1 MPHRHTAISLIA
13 TLLLIFLAR
22 CASTPAPSPQ
32 NVVEQPAA
40 VQQQPALLADKQVL
54 RVPDPPPLDS
64 PQLDL
69 EIAELQALRSSL
81 TDEQKKAINAWDS
94 GAVLHWNKLARDL
107 VARYALDPLTASRVY
122 LLLSTAQ
129 YDALRIADEYQRHF
143 DRQMPQIEGVTP
155 LITSRA
161 SAAYPSEHAT
171 LAAASAAVLTEFF
184 PGELPALEA
193 QRAEEQESRLWAGV
207 NCRSDILAGDTLGR
221 EIAARLLEQSRA
233 DLGAVSWAGDIPTG
247 AGTWVI
253 DDKKPAPPLAPEWG
267 KLKPWLMEKPDQFRA
282 SPPPTFDSPEFKAAL
297 AEVRKISNTRTDEQL
312 RIAKFWADGKGTPT
326 PPGHWNRIAADL
338 IAERKLGD
346 LEAARVMT
354 YLNMALY
361 DAGISAWD
369 TKYAYWLIRPFN
381 VDPAITT
388 PVGRPN
394 HPSYVS
400 GHSTFSGAAAEF
412 LGAVFPEKATELT
425 AMAEEASLSRVYG
438 GIHYRFDCDAGI
450 EAGRAIGRLAA
461 ARMKAE

>member
-1 MPHRHTAISLIA
+1 M
-13 TLLLIFLAR
+13 
-22 CASTPAPSPQ
+22 
-32 NVVEQPAA
+32 
-40 VQQQPALLADKQVL
+40 QQQPEPVLLPDKQAM

-81 TDEQKKAINAWDS
+81 TDEQKQAISEWDS
-94 GAVLHWNKLARDL
+94 GAVLQWNKLARDL
-107 VARYALDPLTASRVY
+107 VARYELDPLTASRVY
-122 LLLSTAQ
+122 MLLSAAQ
-129 YDALRIADEYQRHF
+129 YDSLRIADENQRHY
-143 DRQMPQIEGVTP
+143 DRQMPVIDGVTP
-155 LITSRA
+155 LLTTSA
-161 SAAYPSEHAT
+161 PGAYPSEHAT
-171 LAAASAAVLTEFF
+171 LASASAAILTEFF

-233 DLGAVSWAGDIPTG
+233 DLSAVNGDYTIPTG
-247 AGTWVI
+247 AGKWVI
-253 DDKKPAPPLAPEWG
+253 DDKTPNPPHAPEWA
-267 KLKPWLMEKPDQFRA
+267 KLKPQLMKKSDQFRA
-282 SPPPTFDSPEFKAAL
+282 PPPPAFDSPEFKAAL

-338 IAERKLGD
+338 IAEGALSD
-346 LEAARVMT
+346 LEATRVMA

-361 DAGISAWD
+361 DAGISGWD

-381 VDPAITT
+381 ADPAITT

-400 GHSTFSGAAAEF
+400 GHSIFSGAAAEF

-438 GIHYRFDCDAGI
+438 GIHYRFDCDAGL
-450 EAGRAIGRLAA
+450 EAGRAVGRLAA